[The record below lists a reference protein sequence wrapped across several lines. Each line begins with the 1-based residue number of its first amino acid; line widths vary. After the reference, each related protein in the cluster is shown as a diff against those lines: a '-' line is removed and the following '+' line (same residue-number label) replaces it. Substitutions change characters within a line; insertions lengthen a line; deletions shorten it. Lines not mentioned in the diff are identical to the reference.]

1 MDLGPLLGALNQGF
15 ETNVMVQV
23 DSRITNPTAT
33 STDGSTDGSTQLTTT
48 TASSGT
54 PQTTTTVTATSVTV
68 TTQGVSIALVATQ
81 PGSGF
86 SPLLPGSVS
95 VPASSSS
102 SQATSSFPAQPGAL
116 STFQPTSFGQPAST
130 GFTSTLA
137 GSSATQDVYYGSEAP
152 ATPSLLAQSGVGA
165 YVQLA
170 NVLSSNEANTRSANV
185 LTQTLATASSA
196 LKVAYSEAVAKLPT
210 DLQQK
215 DWGFSVSSNGSLVFT
230 PGNDEL
236 SPQELAVLQKT
247 FTAASV
253 ELAAHQVAN
262 ALGSIEARQKSGEDT
277 GTLAWSRGE
286 SDTDGSSVNLRTFV
300 NDTAPGSNYQPSTQN
315 PATSPQI
322 PNLLGG
328 MDLSGLASA
337 KPNFFHPDGSVVTEE
352 PEEEG
357 PQTLEEVGVLNGQCS
372 CGEVRFTVENAFEY
386 AFFCHCSRCRLR
398 TGSMFAAIAGID
410 IDKVEVTVGADRLL
424 IEGECADGYGARCRS
439 CHSFLFAAVRERKY
453 MHVSLGM
460 ILDIPS
466 RLPDHHIYVGSKA
479 PWYQITDSLP
489 QYEELPQ
496 KPELEDSGSRGD

>member
-15 ETNVMVQV
+15 ETGVMVQV
-23 DSRITNPTAT
+23 DSRITTPTAAGT
-33 STDGSTDGSTQLTTT
+33 NSSTQQSATVT
-48 TASSGT
+48 SPGT

-68 TTQGVSIALVATQ
+68 TTDGVSISLVAAQ

-86 SPLLPGSVS
+86 SPQLPGGANI
-95 VPASSSS
+95 PASGSAQTAGNFSV
-102 SQATSSFPAQPGAL
+102 QPGAV
-116 STFQPTSFGQPAST
+116 SSFQPTSFGQPVSS
-130 GFTSTLA
+130 GFTSSLA
-137 GSSATQDVYYGSEAP
+137 GSAATQDVYYGSEAP
-152 ATPSLLAQSGVGA
+152 TTPSLLAQSGVGA

-170 NVLSSNEANTRSANV
+170 NVLSNNEVNARSANL
-185 LTQTLATASSA
+185 LTQTLTTASSA
-196 LKVAYSEAVAKLPT
+196 LKLAYSEAVAKLPT

-215 DWGFSVSSNGSLVFT
+215 DWGFSVSNNGTLLFT
-230 PGNDEL
+230 PGADEL
-236 SPQELAVLQKT
+236 SPQDLAVLQKT

-262 ALGSIEARQKSGEDT
+262 ALGSIEARQKSGADT
-277 GTLAWSRGE
+277 GTLAWNRSDP
-286 SDTDGSSVNLRTFV
+286 DTDGSSVNLRTFV
-300 NDTAPGSNYQPSTQN
+300 NDTAPGSNYQPSTLD
-315 PATSPQI
+315 PSLSPQI

-337 KPNFFHPDGSVVTEE
+337 KPNFFHPDGSIVTEE

-357 PQTLEEVGVLNGQCS
+357 PQTLEEAGLLNGQCS

-410 IDKVEVTVGADRLL
+410 IDKVEVTTGADRLL

-453 MHVSLGM
+453 MHVSLGT

-496 KPELEDSGSRGD
+496 KQDPEDAGSRGG